1 MFEDLKE
8 VPKYFKEGNHECDW
22 LLWFLY
28 ELRALILSETPNG
41 VLSDLR

>member
-1 MFEDLKE
+1 MN
-8 VPKYFKEGNHECDW
+8 VNW